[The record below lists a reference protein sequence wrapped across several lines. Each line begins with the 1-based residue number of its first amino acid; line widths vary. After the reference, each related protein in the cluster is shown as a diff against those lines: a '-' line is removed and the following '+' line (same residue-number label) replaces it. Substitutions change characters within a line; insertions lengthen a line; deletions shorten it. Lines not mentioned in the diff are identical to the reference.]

1 MQLTIVT
8 PESPKLAQ
16 DVAEVTL
23 PGKLGEMQI
32 LPGPTPVVSALE
44 VGILTW
50 QGAEGNGM
58 LAVNRGFVEVLDDQV
73 SVLTETCEASDEV
86 DVDRA
91 KDALQR
97 AREHIERSQTD
108 ESIDAI
114 RAEYALKRALMR
126 LKASGI
132 D

>member
-8 PESPKLAQ
+8 PECPKLSQ
-16 DVAEVTL
+16 DVTEVTL

-32 LPGPTPVVSALE
+32 LAGHTPVVSALE

-50 QGAEGNGM
+50 QAAQGSGM
-58 LAVNRGFVEVLDDQV
+58 LAVNRGFVEVLDDHV

-91 KDALQR
+91 KEALKR
-97 AREHIERSQTD
+97 AQENLDRSQTD
-108 ESIDAI
+108 ESIDTV
-114 RAEYALKRALMR
+114 RAEYALKRAIMR